1 MYSKPVCF
9 KNVDQAD
16 EEIIWIKIRTGHGC
30 LCEGHACAYYPVPNP
45 HCCPTLRQSFQHPQ
59 VQLSQYPLFN
69 TRSSTHNPQAN
80 NTHYPTLQQSFQLI
94 PTSCHHDH
102 HNCHPFLSRV
112 IMINDRRSRNR
123 ATLMYV
129 PILKDLDKQMT
140 CTCEWATIG
149 QLVLM
154 EMTWREEQSKAG
166 GLDKLRHREDEVI
179 L

>member
-1 MYSKPVCF
+1 MLKAYVSKML
-9 KNVDQAD
+9 
-16 EEIIWIKIRTGHGC
+16 IRLTRKSFE
-30 LCEGHACAYYPVPNP
+30 LKSVQDTAAYARGMPPPTTQCPIP

-69 TRSSTHNPQAN
+69 TRSSTYNPQAN

-166 GLDKLRHREDEVI
+166 GLDKLRHQEDEVI